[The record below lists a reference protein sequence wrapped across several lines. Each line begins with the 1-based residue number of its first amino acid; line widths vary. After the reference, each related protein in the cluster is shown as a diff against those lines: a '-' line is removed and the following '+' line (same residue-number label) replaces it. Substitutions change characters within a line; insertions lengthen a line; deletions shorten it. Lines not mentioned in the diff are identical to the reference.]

1 MTHRASAPPA
11 PAHSSVEQLRDEL
24 LRVSR
29 LVYERGLSV
38 GISGNLSVRVP
49 GSDAILI
56 KATGACLGAMT
67 PDDTVLV
74 SLRGRILEGVR
85 PPSKEVAWHLGV
97 YRVRDDVGAI
107 VHAHP
112 PYATAW
118 AVAGRVPP
126 PVHTAARELLGDV
139 AMVDLAQP
147 GSARLAALVTEAFRR
162 PVRAALL
169 REHGIVA
176 VGAGLT
182 AAYHLA
188 EHLED
193 NAKVAL
199 LSRQLTEAFRHPRW

>member
-1 MTHRASAPPA
+1 MTRAVTALVA
-11 PAHSSVEQLRDEL
+11 PAHSSVERLRDEL

-49 GSDAILI
+49 QRDAILI

-97 YRVRDDVGAI
+97 YRARVDVSGI

-118 AVAGRVPP
+118 AVAGRIPSA
-126 PVHTAARELLGDV
+126 VHTAARELLGDV
-139 AMVDLAQP
+139 ALVDLAPP
-147 GSARLAALVTEAFRR
+147 GSARLAALVTEAFSG

-176 VGAGLT
+176 VGPDLT

-199 LSRQLTEAFRHPRW
+199 LSRQLSEASCYPGS